1 MKREQQVI
9 LLRTGL
15 VLAILLSGVALI
27 PFIDMPVA
35 AINWERLAGIYNPVL
50 TVNATSGAPGSIF
63 AFTGSGY
70 PPNSQATIFVN
81 GDPRGHVS
89 TDNAG
94 GASFLLNTTGAA
106 PGHYNVALEV
116 DINASAAVGIDL
128 VPTDPV
134 VFPPSG
140 SGGPTVFVNPT
151 IFLPLIGK

>member
-1 MKREQQVI
+1 MKQEQRMI

-70 PPNSQATIFVN
+70 PPNRRATIFVN
-81 GDPRGHVS
+81 GESRGHVF
-89 TDNAG
+89 TNGAG
-94 GASFLLNTTGAA
+94 GAGFLLNTTGAE

-128 VPTDPV
+128 VPSDPV
-134 VFPPSG
+134 VFPPAG

-151 IFLPLIGK
+151 LFLPIIGK